1 MATDYD
7 APRKNDDE
15 TAESIEAFK
24 ERVPVKAATAAD
36 DDADNPGSFD
46 LSAADLA
53 DVELETIVLPPQ
65 EDEFTCVSC
74 FLVKSRLQFDH
85 ETKLGPMCKE
95 CAA

>member
-7 APRKNDDE
+7 APRKTEDDSD
-15 TAESIEAFK
+15 SIEALK
-24 ERVPVKAATAAD
+24 ERVPSRPASGAD

-46 LSAADLA
+46 LSAADLT

-74 FLVKSRLQFDH
+74 FLVKHRLQYDH
-85 ETKLGPMCKE
+85 ESALGPVCAE
-95 CAA
+95 CA